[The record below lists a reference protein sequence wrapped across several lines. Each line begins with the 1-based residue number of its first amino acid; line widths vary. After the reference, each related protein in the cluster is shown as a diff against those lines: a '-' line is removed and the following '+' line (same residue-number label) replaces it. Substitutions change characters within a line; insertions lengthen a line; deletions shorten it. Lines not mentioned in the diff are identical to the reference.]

1 MDTGNFAV
9 YAFGSGTR
17 AITFIYTVQEGD
29 ETEALDAWDAPAHGE
44 LSVYAGNF
52 GYLRRTSTWPTTDAD
67 LTLPE
72 PGSSGSLSGGNVVVV
87 DTKVA
92 RVIAVNTSL
101 ADGVYGVGEE
111 IPLLVTFTSAVSVN
125 R

>member
-1 MDTGNFAV
+1 
-9 YAFGSGTR
+9 
-17 AITFIYTVQEGD
+17 
-29 ETEALDAWDAPAHGE
+29 
-44 LSVYAGNF
+44 NF

-92 RVIAVNTSL
+92 RVIAVNTRL